1 MNSAT
6 IITLLIIFGL
16 TTGLITLIVALKS
29 LRTNLKA
36 QQSRKEILADGTR
49 AKALIHSVQQTSST
63 MGGRPGIQLDLTVTQ
78 EDGQTFRTTVET
90 YISVVNIPKYQ
101 NGAVIDVR
109 YKMIGNERKV
119 EVENAYIPSA

>member
-1 MNSAT
+1 MNST
-6 IITLLIIFGL
+6 TFIILLIIFGL
-16 TTGLITLIVALKS
+16 ITGSITLIVVLKS

-36 QQSRKEILADGTR
+36 QQSRQEILADGTQ

-63 MGGRPGIQLDLTVTQ
+63 MDGRPGIQLDLTVTQ

-90 YISVVNIPKYQ
+90 FISVVDIPQYQ

>member
-1 MNSAT
+1 MNSTT

-29 LRTNLKA
+29 VRTHLKA
-36 QQSRKEILADGTR
+36 QQSRKEILADGIK

-90 YISVVNIPKYQ
+90 FISVVDIPHYQ